1 MLKLILRALIA
12 ALGLWLASRWVDGIQ
27 VDSVQTL
34 LIAAVVLGLVNAVV
48 RPVLFV
54 LTLPLTVVTLGLF
67 LFVLNAA
74 MLGLTAAI
82 LPGLRVDSFFAAVF
96 GAIVI
101 GVVSWFGHL
110 LLGQADSQR
119 Q

>member
-1 MLKLILRALIA
+1 MLKLILRALVG
-12 ALGLWLASRWVDGIQ
+12 ALGLWVASKLVSGLHVDGTA
-27 VDSVQTL
+27 TL
-34 LIAAVVLGLVNAVV
+34 LIAAVLLGLVNAIV

-74 MLGLTAAI
+74 MLGLTAAL
-82 LPGLRVDSFFAAVF
+82 LPGFQIDGFWAAVF

-101 GVVSWFGHL
+101 GVVCWLGDMV
-110 LLGQADSQR
+110 LGQAESQR
-119 Q
+119 